1 MDVIG
6 AEGHSGTDG
15 GPEYVRLAG
24 SLGPQ
29 IAAASD
35 EIERQSSTR

>member
-1 MDVIG
+1 MDVIS